1 MAANHV
7 SNQRSKSTGRKSQ
20 AGQSDGSRREEMAS
34 QRSMGDMRAEMSEYM
49 SRGATQVREM
59 TRDHEGT
66 AVMVALAAGFGI
78 GLLIGGAIAASH
90 TRPQRWTD
98 RIAAEGM
105 GRRLMERFEQ
115 MMPEALTER
124 FGR

>member
-1 MAANHV
+1 MANHV
-7 SNQRSKSTGRKSQ
+7 SNQRNKSAGRKSQ
-20 AGQSDGSRREEMAS
+20 GGQSDGTRHEPMES
-34 QRSMGDMRAEMSEYM
+34 QRSMSDMREEMSDYM
-49 SRGATQVREM
+49 SRGASQVREM

-105 GRRLMERFEQ
+105 GRRLMERLEH